1 MAMTAITAAVT
12 WPQTVTKKEFEKYL
26 RRDFYHCLHCGINDG
41 TLVPQHR
48 LGRGMGGSK
57 VRDVPSNI
65 VVLCSDFNSRIES
78 NYVAA
83 AKAKRMGWKLESWQD
98 PKQEPV
104 WDCISGEWYVLADD
118 YTRKV
123 YDANETNN

>member
-1 MAMTAITAAVT
+1 MAMIATTAAVT
-12 WPQTVTKKEFEKYL
+12 WPRIVTKKEFEKYL
-26 RRDFYHCLHCGINDG
+26 RRDFYHCLHCGINDD

-57 VRDVPSNI
+57 GRDVPSNI
-65 VVLCSDFNSRIES
+65 VVLCSDFNTRIEQ
-78 NYVAA
+78 NYVSA

-98 PKQEPV
+98 PKTSPV
-104 WDCISGEWYVLADD
+104 WDCITGEWYVLADD

-123 YDANETNN
+123 YDAEEAHN